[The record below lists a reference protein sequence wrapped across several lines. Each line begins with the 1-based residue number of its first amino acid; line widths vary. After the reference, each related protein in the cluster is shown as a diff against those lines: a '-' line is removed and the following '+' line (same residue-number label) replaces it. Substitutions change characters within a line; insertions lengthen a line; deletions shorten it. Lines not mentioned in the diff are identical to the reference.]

1 MAGQIIAHEIDEGEI
16 GAGRGGVEGDEAGQH
31 LASDA
36 KRRAAV
42 GLAAS
47 VGGAHTLLSWVV
59 AGLEMMARNSRR
71 VRGSERK
78 VPSIWLVTMLMPGLC
93 TPRVVMH

>member
-1 MAGQIIAHEIDEGEI
+1 M
-16 GAGRGGVEGDEAGQH
+16 
-31 LASDA
+31 
-36 KRRAAV
+36 
-42 GLAAS
+42 
-47 VGGAHTLLSWVV
+47 LSWVV
-59 AGLEMMARNSRR
+59 AGLEMMARNSRL